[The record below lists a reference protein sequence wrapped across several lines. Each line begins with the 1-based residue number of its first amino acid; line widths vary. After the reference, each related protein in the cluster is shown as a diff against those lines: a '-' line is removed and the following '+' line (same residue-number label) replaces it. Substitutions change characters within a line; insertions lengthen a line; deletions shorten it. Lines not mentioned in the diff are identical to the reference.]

1 MGWLVCYT
9 TIVPAVL
16 PPPPLLAPGLH
27 YVLPNRTVYLCMHI
41 VWAAAATTVPR
52 TADSMLVS
60 QSLHVE
66 KDLVLTTKKK
76 KCFRDQ

>member
-1 MGWLVCYT
+1 MGWLVCYI

-16 PPPPLLAPGLH
+16 PPLLAPGLH

-41 VWAAAATTVPR
+41 VWAAAAAVPR
-52 TADSMLVS
+52 TAESMLVS

-76 KCFRDQ
+76 KCSRDQ